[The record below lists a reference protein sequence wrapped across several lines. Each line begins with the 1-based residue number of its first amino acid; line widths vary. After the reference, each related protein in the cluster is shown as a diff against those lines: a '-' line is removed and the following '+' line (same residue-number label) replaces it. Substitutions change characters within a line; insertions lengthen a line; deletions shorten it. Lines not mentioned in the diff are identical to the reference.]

1 MSDRRRLNLSLS
13 MKAPH
18 QREAWKILRGIPPGQ
33 RTDAV
38 CQMVCRAQEQERL
51 LDAIRK
57 VFREELGKLEL
68 HPAREK
74 TAKQLAGDVD
84 EGILGFLRALQEEDD
99 MTCAILICSRASAAS
114 GLGWPAQAVSN
125 V

>member
-51 LDAIRK
+51 LDAVRK
-57 VFREELGKLEL
+57 VFREELGGGWNF
-68 HPAREK
+68 
-74 TAKQLAGDVD
+74 T
-84 EGILGFLRALQEEDD
+84 LQEKNQYSSWPG
-99 MTCAILICSRASAAS
+99 MWTRTSSAFCVRFRRRAI
-114 GLGWPAQAVSN
+114 
-125 V
+125 

>member
-13 MKAPH
+13 MKTPH

-51 LDAIRK
+51 LDAVRK
-57 VFREELGKLEL
+57 VSDDFFCEADTEQVNAELLK
-68 HPAREK
+68 
-74 TAKQLAGDVD
+74 
-84 EGILGFLRALQEEDD
+84 
-99 MTCAILICSRASAAS
+99 S
-114 GLGWPAQAVSN
+114 GA
-125 V
+125 

>member
-33 RTDAV
+33 RTAAV

-51 LDAIRK
+51 LDAVRK
-57 VFREELGKLEL
+57 VFREGA
-68 HPAREK
+68 PV
-74 TAKQLAGDVD
+74 QV
-84 EGILGFLRALQEEDD
+84 
-99 MTCAILICSRASAAS
+99 
-114 GLGWPAQAVSN
+114 
-125 V
+125 

>member
-1 MSDRRRLNLSLS
+1 MGSDRRRLNLSLS
-13 MKAPH
+13 MQSPQ
-18 QREAWKILRGIPPGQ
+18 QREAWKVLRAIPPGQ

-38 CQMVCRAQEQERL
+38 CRMVCRAQEQDRL
-51 LDAIRK
+51 LDAVRK

-99 MTCAILICSRASAAS
+99 MT
-114 GLGWPAQAVSN
+114 
-125 V
+125 